1 MLAAPAFSP
10 LPWLRGRHL
19 QSILPSFPGRR
30 VFVERRSRPMRR
42 AARELLLDAGDG
54 VRLQGFHSP
63 ANGRSLAVLLHG
75 WEGSAESL
83 YILSL
88 GQALYEQGYD
98 VVRLNLRDH
107 GDTHHLN
114 RDLFHSCR
122 LPEVVGAVRS
132 LQTLLPSHDMS
143 LVGFSL
149 GGNFMLRVAAEAP
162 QAGLRLRRVVAISP
176 VLDPANSLAALD
188 SGWALY
194 RWYFVRKWIRSLRR
208 KQQAWPGVFDFGDLL
223 ESRALAPMTRELV
236 LRHTDYPDL
245 ESYFRGY
252 AITGERLASLQIRST
267 IIMAEDDPIIPA
279 SDLVHLAR
287 PSTLKV
293 IATPFGGHCGFFE
306 SLSSPGWIERLVLA
320 ELRA

>member
-1 MLAAPAFSP
+1 MLAAPPFAP
-10 LPWLRGRHL
+10 RPWLRGRHL

-30 VFVERRSRPMRR
+30 TLVERRARPLRQ
-42 AARELLLDAGDG
+42 AARELLIDGGDG

-63 ANGRSLAVLLHG
+63 GEGHSLVVLLHG

-88 GQALYEQGYD
+88 GQALFAQGYD

-114 RDLFHSCR
+114 SELFHSCR
-122 LPEVVGAVRS
+122 LPEVLGAVRS
-132 LQTLLPSHDMS
+132 LQQRFPTQQVS

-149 GGNFMLRVAAEAP
+149 GGNFMLRVAVEAP
-162 QAGLRLRRVVAISP
+162 HVGLALRRVVAISP

-188 SGWALY
+188 SGFFLY

-208 KQQAWPGVFDFGDLL
+208 KQQAWPGRFEFGDLL
-223 ESRALAPMTRELV
+223 ESRALGPMTRELV
-236 LRHTDYPDL
+236 LEHTDYPDL
-245 ESYFRGY
+245 ASYFRGY
-252 AITGERLASLQIRST
+252 SITGERLASLQIPST
-267 IIMAEDDPIIPA
+267 IVMAEDDPIIPA
-279 SDLVHLAR
+279 ADLVHLAR
-287 PSTLKV
+287 PASLKV
-293 IATPFGGHCGFFE
+293 IATQTGGHCGFFE
-306 SLSSPGWIERLVLA
+306 SFATPGWIERLVLA